1 MQTGR
6 ALVDGGFECGID
18 VSDGLMADLAHV
30 CEASG
35 VGAEID
41 THKVP
46 VPDELKREYPDD
58 WLDLALGG
66 GEDYELIVVGP
77 REVFHE
83 LDESLARELHV
94 IGNITDPPPESQR
107 PVIARAADG
116 TAICRRQ
123 IRVGPLWR
131 LTLRLTGQ
139 PSRPPKS

>member
-6 ALVDGGFECGID
+6 ALVDNGFECGID

-35 VGAEID
+35 VGAAVV

-77 REVFHE
+77 RASF
-83 LDESLARELHV
+83 S
-94 IGNITDPPPESQR
+94 
-107 PVIARAADG
+107 
-116 TAICRRQ
+116 
-123 IRVGPLWR
+123 
-131 LTLRLTGQ
+131 
-139 PSRPPKS
+139 